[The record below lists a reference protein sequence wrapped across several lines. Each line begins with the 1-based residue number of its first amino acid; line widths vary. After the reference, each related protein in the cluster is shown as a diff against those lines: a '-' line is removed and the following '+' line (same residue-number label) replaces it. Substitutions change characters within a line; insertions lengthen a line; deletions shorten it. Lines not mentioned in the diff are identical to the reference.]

1 MTNQEPNRKS
11 NIHLILDAEK
21 YFLVRPP
28 EDTIEINEYH
38 ALKLARWFP
47 EETQIE
53 EKAGTKKAGTG
64 KSGTL
69 YITVKHKET
78 T

>member
-1 MTNQEPNRKS
+1 MNNQEPTCKS

-21 YFLVRPP
+21 YFLVRP
-28 EDTIEINEYH
+28 EGTIEINEYH

-53 EKAGTKKAGTG
+53 EKT
-64 KSGTL
+64 GTL
-69 YITVKHKET
+69 YITVKHKER
-78 T
+78 